1 MTRKKQIGSIH
12 IGKGDGLLSTYKYFG
27 DSIKEKVYKENKN
40 MNQTIQNIKARYSCR
55 NYTGAPIEPE
65 KIKSIALAAVQA
77 PSAMNLQPWQI
88 IVIQDKAFIDDMDI
102 TTMDMLSRMED
113 KSTYERIMGR
123 GGKLFYNA
131 PCMFIVAKKPDADLD
146 CGIVTE
152 NIALA
157 ASSLGLGNV
166 ICGLAKLV
174 FDTEKGAEYKEKLIP
189 EGYEFGMSVLVGYPV
204 NADGTPHEPDMSKI
218 KYIG

>member
-1 MTRKKQIGSIH
+1 
-12 IGKGDGLLSTYKYFG
+12 
-27 DSIKEKVYKENKN
+27 
-40 MNQTIQNIKARYSCR
+40 MNETLQTIKNRYSCR
-55 NYTGAPIEPE
+55 SFTGEAIPQEMME
-65 KIKSIALAAVQA
+65 AVALAGVQS

-88 IVIQDKAFIDDMDI
+88 IVIKDKVLLDEMDASV
-102 TTMDMLSRMED
+102 MEMLSKQDD
-113 KSTYERIMGR
+113 KTTYERMMSR

-131 PCMFIVAKKPDADLD
+131 PCMYVIAKKAGTGLD

-166 ICGLAKLV
+166 ICGMARMC
-174 FDTEKGAEYKEKLIP
+174 FMTEKGEMFKEKIIP
-189 EGYEFGMSVLVGYPV
+189 EGFEFGMSVLVGY
-204 NADGTPHEPDMSKI
+204 ATECEGTPHEPDMTKI